1 MINEQVCKIFSDMYL
16 QICKKV
22 ISDILDYI
30 IHTVHHNIKYF
41 KQIFQ
46 KNSIHA

>member
-1 MINEQVCKIFSDMYL
+1 MCH
-16 QICKKV
+16 QIRKKV

-30 IHTVHHNIKYF
+30 IQAVHLNMKYL
-41 KQIFQ
+41 KQTFL